1 MASAFCNVLTKAAK
15 MSDNVPAFYRH
26 AAFKRSKLPLGG
38 FDSIIMR
45 ANPPV
50 DNIALN
56 FLDSVR
62 LDTFI
67 MNDLDG
73 LRVANNKLYTACFS
87 GPAAD
92 YIPVTHVSKN
102 KEYLAKVLEE
112 TESDKMILKPLNA
125 YGGQGVI
132 LIEKTARQSFRSLL
146 DFYIG
151 DENTSNYVILQEYVE
166 GAEDGDV
173 RILMLNG
180 EPIGA
185 MRRVPSKGDVRSNV
199 HAGGSAVRH
208 ALSREEK
215 ELCRHIGP
223 KLVRDGLYFAGL
235 DVINN
240 KLIEVNVLSPG
251 GIARI
256 NRLNRVKLQKKV
268 IDFVENVVHAKE
280 LVIQRKNQFRKV
292 IEDADAV

>member
-1 MASAFCNVLTKAAK
+1 MYEIPSATPYLAMAARVSPPPAMEKALDAAMAS
-15 MSDNVPAFYRH
+15 
-26 AAFKRSKLPLGG
+26 
-38 FDSIIMR
+38 
-45 ANPPV
+45 
-50 DNIALN
+50 
-56 FLDSVR
+56 
-62 LDTFI
+62 
-67 MNDLDG
+67 
-73 LRVANNKLYTACFS
+73 
-87 GPAAD
+87 
-92 YIPVTHVSKN
+92 
-102 KEYLAKVLEE
+102 
-112 TESDKMILKPLNA
+112 
-125 YGGQGVI
+125 
-132 LIEKTARQSFRSLL
+132 
-146 DFYIG
+146 
-151 DENTSNYVILQEYVE
+151 
-166 GAEDGDV
+166 
-173 RILMLNG
+173 
-180 EPIGA
+180 A

-199 HAGGSAVRH
+199 HAGGSAVKH
-208 ALSREEK
+208 VLSREEK